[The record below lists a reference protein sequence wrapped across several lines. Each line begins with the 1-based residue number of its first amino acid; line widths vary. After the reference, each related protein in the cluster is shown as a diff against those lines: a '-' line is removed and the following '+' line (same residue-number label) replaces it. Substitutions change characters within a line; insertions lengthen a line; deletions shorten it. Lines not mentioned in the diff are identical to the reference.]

1 MNVAISNSAKFLTYK
16 QFRKLVDREVNAISG
31 LGVDDLTDFDLWM
44 YYDEDLELSDR
55 EWLELAKEAATD
67 LLGEEGFPFE

>member
-31 LGVDDLTDFDLWM
+31 LGVDDLPDFDLWM

-67 LLGEEGFPFE
+67 LLDEEGFPFE

>member
-1 MNVAISNSAKFLTYK
+1 MNVAISNSAKFLTFK

-31 LGVDDLTDFDLWM
+31 LGVDDLPDFDLWM

-67 LLGEEGFPFE
+67 LLDEEGFPFE